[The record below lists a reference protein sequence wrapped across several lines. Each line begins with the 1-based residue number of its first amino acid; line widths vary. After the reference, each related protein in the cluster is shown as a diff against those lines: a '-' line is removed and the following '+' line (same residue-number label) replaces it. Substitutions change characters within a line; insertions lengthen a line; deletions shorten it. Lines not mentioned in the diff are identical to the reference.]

1 MKRKEYILNSILI
14 QIYSVLLLY
23 AKLLFLQKACAKKNL
38 LKKSLKSL
46 NMCGIH
52 HGCQNLPTDDLVE
65 REICKWIINS
75 KKVLLL

>member
-1 MKRKEYILNSILI
+1 MRNYFFFAKSLCQKEI
-14 QIYSVLLLY
+14 
-23 AKLLFLQKACAKKNL
+23 AE
-38 LKKSLKSL
+38 KSLKSL

-52 HGCQNLPTDDLVE
+52 HCCQNLPTDDLVE